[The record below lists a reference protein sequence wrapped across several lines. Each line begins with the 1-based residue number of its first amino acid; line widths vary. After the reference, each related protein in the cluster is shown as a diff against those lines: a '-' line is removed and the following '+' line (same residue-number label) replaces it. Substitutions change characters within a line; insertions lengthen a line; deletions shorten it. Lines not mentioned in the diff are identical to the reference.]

1 MLRRNTIKK
10 TKNAPSKTA
19 TNTQSVEGLILFSD
33 DDDVQTNRDNCSC
46 DNCFYGRNKLALEII
61 KINDS
66 YSELLQQVM
75 KIYSK

>member
-1 MLRRNTIKK
+1 MSTEEILNNLCYYNKRNP
-10 TKNAPSKTA
+10 N
-19 TNTQSVEGLILFSD
+19 GFSD

-75 KIYSK
+75 KIHSK